1 MSFSFSRL
9 FNQKSATGDS
19 LTQPQRE
26 AIVDLLHYCLYAD
39 NHIALAE
46 TEVLNKIVSDF
57 SWDPKAVSF
66 GAFESK
72 SIAAARQAKE
82 NEGSREEFLKAIGQR
97 LDTPESRRRAF
108 ELCKKLFVSDGV
120 QSDKETVVLAR
131 IQQLLG

>member
-9 FNQKSATGDS
+9 FNQKSATKDG

-46 TEVLNKIVSDF
+46 TEVLDKIVSTLT
-57 SWDPKAVSF
+57 WDPKTSF
-66 GAFESK
+66 ASYEGRSVAT
-72 SIAAARQAKE
+72 ARAAKE
-82 NEGSREEFLKAIGQR
+82 DAGSREEFLASIRAR
-97 LDTPESRRRAF
+97 LDEPEARKLAF
-108 ELCKKLFVSDGV
+108 DLCKQLFVADGV

-131 IQQLLG
+131 IQQLLS